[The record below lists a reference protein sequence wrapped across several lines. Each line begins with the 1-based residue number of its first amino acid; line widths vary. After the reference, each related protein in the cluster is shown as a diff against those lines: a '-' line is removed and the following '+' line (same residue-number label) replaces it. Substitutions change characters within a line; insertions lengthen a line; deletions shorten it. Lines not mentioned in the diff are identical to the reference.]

1 MTTDRARQ
9 LRRDATEPER
19 RLWAILL
26 SLRQQGHH
34 FRRQH
39 PIGPYYADFACVSAG
54 LVIEADGVTHMPEG
68 DVAYDRR
75 RDDFLRSRGFRVLRF
90 WNNDIRD
97 DPDGVYR
104 VICDTL
110 SAPTPTPDP
119 SPSSG
124 GGRPRNRKLR
134 TGLKNLAARTG
145 DKGT

>member
-19 RLWAILL
+19 RLWAVLH
-26 SLRQQGHH
+26 SLREQGYH

-39 PIGPYYADFACVSAG
+39 PIGPYYADFACVRAG
-54 LVIEADGVTHMPEG
+54 LVVEADGVTHMQEG
-68 DVAYDRR
+68 DITYDRR
-75 RDDFLRSRGFRVLRF
+75 RDDFLRSQGFRVLRF

-97 DPDGVYR
+97 NPDGVYQA
-104 VICDTL
+104 ICDAL
-110 SAPTPTPDP
+110 RALTPTPDP
-119 SPSSG
+119 SPYR
-124 GGRPRNRKLR
+124 GGRPRSRKLR